1 MTHSLL
7 EEEELEHGRIF
18 NAILGTDV
26 SIWLFFRVV
35 HAVILQAIDIIAL
48 LLDELGELIPQLV
61 KVVVHLVDLLLLIQL
76 RILPLVRLQALVRI
90 HG

>member
-1 MTHSLL
+1 MAHSLL
-7 EEEELEHGRIF
+7 EEEELEHSRIF

-26 SIWLFFRVV
+26 AIWLFFRVV

-48 LLDELGELIPQLV
+48 ALDELGELVPQLV
-61 KVVVHLVDLLLLIQL
+61 KVVVHLVDLLLLVQL

>member
-1 MTHSLL
+1 M
-7 EEEELEHGRIF
+7 EHRRIF

-26 SIWLFFRVV
+26 AIWLFFCVI
-35 HAVILQAIDIIAL
+35 HAVILQAFDIIAL
-48 LLDELGELIPQLV
+48 ALDELGELHPQLV
-61 KVVVHLVDLLLLIQL
+61 KVVVHLADPLLLVLL